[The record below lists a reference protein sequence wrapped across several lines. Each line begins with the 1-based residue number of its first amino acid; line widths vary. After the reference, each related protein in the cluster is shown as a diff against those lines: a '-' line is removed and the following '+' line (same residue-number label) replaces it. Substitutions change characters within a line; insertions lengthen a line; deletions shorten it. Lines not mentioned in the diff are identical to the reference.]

1 MKTGITFN
9 LDATSCYDCILALL
23 STLACHSVGLEI
35 NVCQMHTE
43 TLTHAEFCLK
53 TSIGISDGLYQHTE
67 TTPIHGTGQGS
78 GNSPQIWCFI
88 SNALFNAF
96 ASEAHGACFA
106 SFNGDIRQ
114 TIHMIGFVDD
124 CSQQLNYFSA
134 NPQPDPDTL
143 ITQMKTEAQ
152 LWRDLLYASGGDL
165 KLPKCFFQLIQSD
178 FKPNGIPFLCN
189 RIFAPPVTVQN
200 QTMTVLITQKN
211 NYTSNQ
217 TLDCYVNPG
226 NKMHTQAAILLK
238 KSNDLASLLQS
249 NILTCYEVHINYWML
264 YLPLVTYPFAVTNLT
279 PEQCYGIQTK
289 FLKEAV
295 PRSSSNRTMALAIQ
309 YGPTSY
315 ACAGFTELITEQHHA
330 TITMALKHL
339 RTPGF
344 QPGQT
349 LRILLSW
356 VQAFHG
362 ISTFVWSN
370 PNLPLPFF
378 PAPWTNGILPA
389 LQSLNASIILPPEDP
404 ILFSKLRKRDV
415 FIMDVALHILIPA
428 GVISR

>member
-23 STLACHSVGLEI
+23 STLACHSVGMEI

-124 CSQQLNYFSA
+124 CSQQLNY
-134 NPQPDPDTL
+134 
-143 ITQMKTEAQ
+143 

-217 TLDCYVNPG
+217 TLDCTLKQRYYL
-226 NKMHTQAAILLK
+226 KRATTWQAYSSQIYSHA
-238 KSNDLASLLQS
+238 
-249 NILTCYEVHINYWML
+249 
-264 YLPLVTYPFAVTNLT
+264 
-279 PEQCYGIQTK
+279 TK
-289 FLKEAV
+289 F
-295 PRSSSNRTMALAIQ
+295 I
-309 YGPTSY
+309 
-315 ACAGFTELITEQHHA
+315 
-330 TITMALKHL
+330 
-339 RTPGF
+339 
-344 QPGQT
+344 
-349 LRILLSW
+349 
-356 VQAFHG
+356 
-362 ISTFVWSN
+362 
-370 PNLPLPFF
+370 
-378 PAPWTNGILPA
+378 
-389 LQSLNASIILPPEDP
+389 SIIGCYTCHWWPTP
-404 ILFSKLRKRDV
+404 LR
-415 FIMDVALHILIPA
+415 
-428 GVISR
+428 SRTSHLNNATASRQNS